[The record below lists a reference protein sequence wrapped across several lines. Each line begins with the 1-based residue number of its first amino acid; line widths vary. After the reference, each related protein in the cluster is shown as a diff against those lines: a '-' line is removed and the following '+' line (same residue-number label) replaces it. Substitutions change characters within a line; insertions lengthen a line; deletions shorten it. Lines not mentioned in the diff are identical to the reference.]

1 MKQFLTICAIAC
13 FIAILKLPIAY
24 YTILRAIVSLGA
36 IVLIYSFFRQKNY
49 PLTVVFIIV
58 LLLFNPILPVYL
70 HRKNIWIPLDVITGL
85 LFLIIGYYEKKE
97 PQKEEKAKEV
107 LAVPKTYTRD
117 RIVSAKREIR
127 YK

>member
-1 MKQFLTICAIAC
+1 
-13 FIAILKLPIAY
+13 
-24 YTILRAIVSLGA
+24 
-36 IVLIYSFFRQKNY
+36 
-49 PLTVVFIIV
+49 
-58 LLLFNPILPVYL
+58 
-70 HRKNIWIPLDVITGL
+70 
-85 LFLIIGYYEKKE
+85 LIIGYYEKKE